1 MLPNANRSR
10 LQENRVRGIEKAR
23 STQKKKQKS
32 VRKLGRGSKG
42 RETEEIEPIS
52 HAEKRDFQVKRSDNR
67 I

>member
-1 MLPNANRSR
+1 MLTVPGSKKVGYAELRKR
-10 LQENRVRGIEKAR
+10 EVH
-23 STQKKKQKS
+23 KKKNIKS